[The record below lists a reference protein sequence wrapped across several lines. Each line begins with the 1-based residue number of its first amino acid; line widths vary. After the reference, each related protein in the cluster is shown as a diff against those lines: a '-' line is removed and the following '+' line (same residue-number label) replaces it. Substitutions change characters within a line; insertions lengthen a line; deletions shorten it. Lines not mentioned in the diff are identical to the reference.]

1 MTIYGTMVYC
11 PIYTDMNNNK
21 NNWIF
26 SFDSDKNISFAIASV
41 LNGYYEYN
49 HDFTNNI
56 QAIQSVH
63 NLSKSKANKV
73 IKKAKLFIANNKG

>member
-1 MTIYGTMVYC
+1 MVYC
-11 PIYTDMNNNK
+11 PLYTDMNNNK

-41 LNGYYEYN
+41 LNGYYAHK
-49 HDFTNNI
+49 HDFINNI

-73 IKKAKLFIANNKG
+73 IKKAKLFIANNKGQ

>member
-1 MTIYGTMVYC
+1 MIYC
-11 PIYTDMNNNK
+11 PVYTDMNNNK

-41 LNGYYEYN
+41 LNGYYEHNYPIN
-49 HDFTNNI
+49 SHNI

-63 NLSKSKANKV
+63 NLIKSQAEEV
-73 IKKAKLFIANNKG
+73 IKKASEYIKRKGQS

>member
-1 MTIYGTMVYC
+1 MVYC
-11 PIYTDMNNNK
+11 PLYKDMNINNK
-21 NNWIF
+21 NSWIF

-41 LNGYYEYN
+41 LNGYYEHN

-73 IKKAKLFIANNKG
+73 IKKAKLFIAYKTNNKG

>member
-1 MTIYGTMVYC
+1 MTIYGTMLYC

>member
-1 MTIYGTMVYC
+1 MIYC
-11 PIYTDMNNNK
+11 PVYTDMNNNK

-41 LNGYYEYN
+41 LNGYYEHNYTIN
-49 HDFTNNI
+49 SHNI

-63 NLSKSKANKV
+63 NLNKSEAKQVINKAKNY
-73 IKKAKLFIANNKG
+73 IKKN

>member
-1 MTIYGTMVYC
+1 MIYC
-11 PIYTDMNNNK
+11 PVYTDMNNNK

-41 LNGYYEYN
+41 LNGYYEHNYPIN
-49 HDFTNNI
+49 SHNI

-63 NLSKSKANKV
+63 NLSKSQANKV
-73 IKKAKLFIANNKG
+73 IKKAKLFIAYKTKNKG